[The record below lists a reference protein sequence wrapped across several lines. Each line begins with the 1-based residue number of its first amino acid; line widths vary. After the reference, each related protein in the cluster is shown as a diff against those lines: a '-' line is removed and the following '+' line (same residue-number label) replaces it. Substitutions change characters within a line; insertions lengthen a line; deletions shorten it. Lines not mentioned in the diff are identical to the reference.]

1 MNLLKAYFKKL
12 FKIMNKDEMKILPG
26 HLAYFLVLS
35 IIPTV
40 TLIGVI
46 CNLVGLSTNDIISF
60 LEEIVPKGVS
70 DLIEP
75 FIESSIKG
83 STIIYF
89 IIGFIL
95 VSNGAFAIILASN
108 SLYKVEDANYL
119 LGRIKALF
127 LTILLVFLF
136 VFILTVLA
144 FGNMILK
151 FILSLKLFSDVSDTF
166 YHIFVYLKWPVA
178 FLIIY
183 IILKLIYTIA
193 PDKKIKSKTVTK
205 GSIFTTVSW
214 LFITAIYSYY
224 ANNIARYDLFYGN
237 LSNIII
243 LMMWIYMVAYIF
255 AIGIAINV
263 NRYNYL
269 EENSTNKK

>member
-1 MNLLKAYFKKL
+1 MNLVKAYLKKL

-46 CNLVGLSTNDIISF
+46 CSLVGVSANDIVSF
-60 LEEIVPKGVS
+60 LEKIVPKGVS

-108 SLYKVEDANYL
+108 SLYKVENANYL
-119 LGRIKALF
+119 AGRIKALF

-136 VFILTVLA
+136 IFILIVLA

-151 FILSLKLFSDVSDTF
+151 FILSLKFFSDVSDTF
-166 YHIFVYLKWPVA
+166 YHVFVYLKWPVA

-193 PDKKIKSKTVTK
+193 PDKRIKSQTVTK
-205 GSIFTTVSW
+205 GAIFTTISW

-269 EENSTNKK
+269 EENSINK